1 MSYNV
6 ASSST
11 SVPVIPSTDLP
22 TVEEVKG
29 YSAEKLNEFLKGRL
43 SNIGNHIDTITV
55 SQEVDGSTFLD
66 FTATDFERW
75 GITGGPA
82 KRIVKLINDIKG
94 GKRTSF
100 SLTPCHIFQ

>member
-1 MSYNV
+1 MSNV

-11 SVPVIPSTDLP
+11 GVPVISSDLP

-43 SNIGNHIDTITV
+43 SNIGNHIDTIT

-82 KRIVKLINDIKG
+82 KRIVKLINDIQG

-100 SLTPCHIFQ
+100 SLTQ

>member
-1 MSYNV
+1 MSSNV
-6 ASSST
+6 TNSST
-11 SVPVIPSTDLP
+11 GVPVISSDLP

-43 SNIGNHIDTITV
+43 SNIGNHIDTIT

-75 GITGGPA
+75 GITDGPA
-82 KRIVKLINDIKG
+82 KRIVKLINDIQG

-100 SLTPCHIFQ
+100 SLTQ